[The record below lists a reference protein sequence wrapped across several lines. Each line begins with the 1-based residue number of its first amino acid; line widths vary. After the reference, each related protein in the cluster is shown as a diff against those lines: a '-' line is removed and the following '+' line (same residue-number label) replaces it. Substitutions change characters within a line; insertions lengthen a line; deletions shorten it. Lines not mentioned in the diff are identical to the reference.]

1 MTATSIISEISVVI
15 PLYNKAA
22 EIERTLRSVLEQ
34 SVQPREIIVVDD
46 GSTDGSGEIVERV
59 ASPLV
64 RLVRQQ
70 NAGVSAARNLAI
82 SLASGRWVAL
92 LDGDDRWCED
102 YLLTMAQLI
111 EQYPECGAYGSAFY
125 VDNGDKLV
133 VADTP
138 QSCGVV
144 NFFEESMR
152 RYVLIP
158 SAAILSR
165 DLVVELGGF
174 PEGMRMGED
183 QYLWTKIARVADVAF
198 SPEPKAIYSRAASNR
213 SAAIFR
219 PEQTKF
225 SLEDLYDAD
234 ASAISNEYVARVAL
248 GKALVESVRSG
259 TESAR
264 RALEFFSYNTRS
276 RKIARKVRFFNSL
289 PCALRPIASAAY
301 NWLAW
306 HIAKKGL

>member
-22 EIERTLRSVLEQ
+22 EIERTLLSVLAQ

-46 GSTDGSGEIVERV
+46 GSTDGSAEIVERM
-59 ASPLV
+59 ALPLL
-64 RLVRQQ
+64 RLVRQS
-70 NAGVSAARNLAI
+70 NAGVSAARNKAI

-144 NFFEESMR
+144 NFFEESMH

-158 SAAILSR
+158 SASILRR
-165 DLVVELGGF
+165 DLVIELGGF

-183 QYLWTKIARVADVAF
+183 QYLWTKIARCAYVAF
-198 SPEPKAIYSRAASNR
+198 SPAPMAIYSRAASNR

-225 SLEDLYDAD
+225 SLEDLYDVE

-248 GKALVESVRSG
+248 GKALVESTRGG
-259 TESAR
+259 TAQAQ
-264 RALEFFSYNTRS
+264 RAVEFFAYNKLS
-276 RKIARKVRFFNSL
+276 GKLMRKVKVLNRL
-289 PCALRPIASAAY
+289 PAKLRPSVMAVY

-306 HIAKKGL
+306 AIARKGL

>member
-1 MTATSIISEISVVI
+1 
-15 PLYNKAA
+15 
-22 EIERTLRSVLEQ
+22 
-34 SVQPREIIVVDD
+34 
-46 GSTDGSGEIVERV
+46 
-59 ASPLV
+59 
-64 RLVRQQ
+64 
-70 NAGVSAARNLAI
+70 
-82 SLASGRWVAL
+82 
-92 LDGDDRWCED
+92 
-102 YLLTMAQLI
+102 MAQLI

-144 NFFEESMR
+144 NFFEESMS

-183 QYLWTKIARVADVAF
+183 QYLWTKIARCADVAF
-198 SPEPKAIYSRAASNR
+198 SPVPMAIYSRAASNR

-225 SLEDLYDAD
+225 SLEDLYDVE

-248 GKALVESVRSG
+248 GKALVESTRGG
-259 TESAR
+259 TAQAQ
-264 RALEFFSYNTRS
+264 RAVEFFAYNKLS
-276 RKIARKVRFFNSL
+276 GKLMRKVKVLNRL
-289 PCALRPIASAAY
+289 PAKLRPSVMAVY

-306 HIAKKGL
+306 AIARKGL

>member
-1 MTATSIISEISVVI
+1 MNATSIISEISVVI

-22 EIERTLRSVLEQ
+22 EIERTLRSVLAQ

-46 GSTDGSGEIVERV
+46 GSTDGSAEIVERV

-70 NAGVSAARNLAI
+70 NAGVSAARNKAI

-111 EQYPECGAYGSAFY
+111 ERYPDCGAYGSAFY

-138 QSCGVV
+138 KSEGVV
-144 NFFEESMR
+144 DFFEESMS

-158 SAAILSR
+158 SAAILRR

-225 SLEDLYDAD
+225 SLEDLYDVE

-248 GKALVESVRSG
+248 GKALVESVRGG

-306 HIAKKGL
+306 YIAKKGL